1 MNFTF
6 TLFVVLLFVVLS
18 PGILL
23 SLPSKGSLLT
33 KVLVHAVVFAL
44 VFYLTAPTA
53 WQWSV
58 SVEGFRAPPA
68 PFGTVGVQNTT
79 LTVPMNGSD
88 RMISTNPSI
97 SSTGVKKT
105 TNLSIYRP
113 ILDMFGY
120 QV

>member
-53 WQWSV
+53 LQWSV
-58 SVEGFRAPPA
+58 SVEGFRPPPA
-68 PFGTVGVQNTT
+68 SFGMGLQNTT
-79 LTVPMNGSD
+79 PTVPMDGSD